1 MAEGLDID
9 SIAAMATAFPDVT
22 EGTRWGHRTWLV
34 GGKAFVW
41 ERPMTNAA
49 LKRFDDVAPQAGGA
63 PSIPSEPIIAIRAE
77 DMHDKEAILASEPA
91 GAFDIQHFA
100 NYPAYLIELALTT
113 EAALREA
120 LTDGWL
126 AMAPQGLAE
135 RFLGGLDVPRA
146 SRSSQ

>member
-1 MAEGLDID
+1 MADVLDID

-41 ERPMTNAA
+41 ERPMTNAD
-49 LKRFDDVAPQAGGA
+49 LKRFDDVPPQAGGA

-77 DMHDKEAILASEPA
+77 DMHDNEPA

>member
-1 MAEGLDID
+1 MAMG
-9 SIAAMATAFPDVT
+9 FPDVT
-22 EGTRWGHRTWLV
+22 EGTRWGHRTWSV
-34 GGKAFVW
+34 AGKAFVW
-41 ERPMTNAA
+41 ERPLTNADI
-49 LKRFDDVAPQAGGA
+49 KRFGDAR
-63 PSIPSEPIIAIRAE
+63 IPSEPIVAVRAE
-77 DMHDKEAILASEPA
+77 DMQDKEAVLAHEPA